1 MLNWLPWLLLAVSP
15 LVAHAVGAVVAALVR
30 VRPGRAADRMP
41 GLPARDD
48 KAGTPMRRF
57 ERAVRRVEG
66 RMFRWVLDQPKGV
79 EGQALAAALGED
91 PEVVGEVLARW
102 RSRAPC
108 RLQVTERGRLLHDFQ
123 PEDVRRLAR
132 TRLLSGPARWLLMA
146 VAGVANIGAAWPL
159 AVTGALAA
167 VTLGGMLFTGDDG
180 GIAVVLMALAG
191 LLAVAVVFGLNLLLG
206 LVFRVVLAPW
216 IGGPRFRDA
225 FGPQDDDDR
234 PQDLDRPGVFA
245 TVGELV
251 SGAVKQ
257 GLGAALVACVIA
269 VALSSLAGLVLW
281 GRGLWRA
288 VSRRD
293 RIEEELSPGDW
304 AHEAP
309 APDALEGL
317 VPTSD
322 LVMTLTRAIARA
334 VAARRPVDGR
344 MAARVRE
351 RARRH
356 GGWVAQLDLQIEEGL
371 PADEALAVGARLSG
385 AVGGEIATRD
395 DGSIDFFFP
404 AEALMGEVVHG
415 ADPSR
420 PATAE
425 CVPSLRAVQPVGAV
439 PVALP
444 GLALGHLQGSE
455 RLVGGTVL
463 MVVSG
468 LVAMAFAAPSS
479 SWALA
484 FSLALAALASG
495 VMIIVAAARY
505 AAGSWA
511 KAAIFRD
518 VRRLT
523 LAAVR
528 GALSHDT
535 ALVDSTALADRLH
548 ATLAT
553 AWPGLARADV
563 AVEVEATLDEL
574 DLELDPDA
582 LAQDPTGRPYLL
594 TPLRERLRSL
604 QLARHRGHRAEPI
617 VDDAIAFDTAEP

>member
-48 KAGTPMRRF
+48 KAGTPTRRF

-146 VAGVANIGAAWPL
+146 VAAVANVGAAWPL

-535 ALVDSTALADRLH
+535 ALVDSTALVDRLH

-582 LAQDPTGRPYLL
+582 LVQDPTGRPYLL

-604 QLARHRGHRAEPI
+604 QLARHRGHRAELI

>member
-1 MLNWLPWLLLAVSP
+1 MWLPWLVLAVSP
-15 LVAHAVGAVVAALVR
+15 LIAHAVGAVVAALVR

-57 ERAVRRVEG
+57 ERSVRRVEG
-66 RMFRWVLDQPKGV
+66 RMLRWVLDQPQGV
-79 EGQALAAALGED
+79 EAQALAAALGED
-91 PEVVGEVLARW
+91 PEVVGEVLTRW

-123 PEDVRRLAR
+123 PDDVRKLSRA
-132 TRLLSGPARWLLMA
+132 RLLTGPGRWLLMA
-146 VAGVANIGAAWPL
+146 VAAVANVGAAWPL
-159 AVTGALAA
+159 AVTGVLAA

-225 FGPQDDDDR
+225 FGPQDDEDR
-234 PQDLDRPGVFA
+234 PQDSDTPGIFSVI
-245 TVGELV
+245 GDLI

-293 RIEEELSPGDW
+293 PVEEELSPGDW

-309 APDALEGL
+309 APDTLEGL

-322 LVMTLTRAIARA
+322 LVMTLTRAIGRA

-385 AVGGEIATRD
+385 AVGGEIETRD

-404 AEALMGEVVHG
+404 AEALLGEVVHG

-420 PATAE
+420 PAAAE

-463 MVVSG
+463 MVITG
-468 LVAMAFAAPSS
+468 LIALAMLAPLSAWAFAVG
-479 SWALA
+479 
-484 FSLALAALASG
+484 LALAALASG
-495 VMIIVAAARY
+495 VMIIVASARY
-505 AAGSWA
+505 AARSWA
-511 KAAIFRD
+511 KAAVFRD

-535 ALVDSTALADRLH
+535 SLVDAAALADRLH
-548 ATLAT
+548 ATFVT
-553 AWPGLARADV
+553 AWPGLVRADV

-574 DLELDPDA
+574 DLGLDADA
-582 LAQDPTGRPYLL
+582 LVDEPSGRPYLL
-594 TPLRERLRSL
+594 TPLRQRLRFL

-617 VDDAIAFDTAEP
+617 RDDAIVFDTAAP